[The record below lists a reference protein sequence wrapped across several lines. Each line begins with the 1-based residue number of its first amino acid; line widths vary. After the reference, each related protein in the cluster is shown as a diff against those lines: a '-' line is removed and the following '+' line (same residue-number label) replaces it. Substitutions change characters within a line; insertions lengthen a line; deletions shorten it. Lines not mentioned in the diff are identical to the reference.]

1 MHDGNSAE
9 DRLRLLDSVLS
20 CASFDQIA
28 DRVLEPMA
36 SALQASSAVFLGFV
50 DRAGVGVSVG
60 RNRYVGS
67 RPWSVEAYCE
77 RFFEADPLMRGQRR
91 AFLLEGQA
99 DARSIDRLPETRAVQ
114 DSEYYRRFLQPSD
127 IAHVVGVAIPF
138 CSVLG
143 RELLC
148 LGFHRSCASMP
159 FGGREIALLDRLGAA
174 VASTLTGLAA
184 LEALPLSATLIEQ
197 LAAPPRGAGFL
208 VLDEDLIVLHASGEA
223 VRELGIEQLDAGT
236 HASLLGA
243 LRQRLLLQPPR
254 GGDPA
259 QHFTLRRH
267 DDGIA
272 VAVTALAV
280 ATINGSRLIV
290 STKAQ
295 PAAAVDEDCRGLGL
309 SRREI
314 EVARLVCA
322 GCGNCEIA
330 QLLGISIRTVEN
342 HLRAIYSKVGV
353 HSRTRLAARL
363 RR

>member
-197 LAAPPRGAGFL
+197 LAAPARRRLSGAGRGS
-208 VLDEDLIVLHASGEA
+208 DRAP
-223 VRELGIEQLDAGT
+223 RERRGSPRARHRAARRRYAREPARR
-236 HASLLGA
+236 AA
-243 LRQRLLLQPPR
+243 PAPAPAAPR

-280 ATINGSRLIV
+280 ATINGLRLIV